1 MTLCM
6 YTYVLIHDALTY
18 RHVDMSAA
26 YDVFLYVN
34 DTGDDISMVWC
45 SVSRVV
51 STYAMHCWKN
61 VLCVRWV
68 ALSDDPSASVSVTMR
83 RRVERSPAMA
93 RIFRSSSDM

>member
-1 MTLCM
+1 MQLCM

-18 RHVDMSAA
+18 RHVEMSAA
-26 YDVFLYVN
+26 YDFSPNVK

-68 ALSDDPSASVSVTMR
+68 AVFDEPSASVSVTMR

-93 RIFRSSSDM
+93 RIFRRSSDM